1 MTAKRRPRVVV
12 VSDFASLWEELDKV
26 GKARPDTV
34 VFEDVSPTFFH
45 SYYQMRTQA
54 MIKAQDYARLK
65 GVALWFVVPSR
76 ASVSTALLAC
86 GVKNRGYV
94 PGRPEG
100 PWIVV
105 GSEIR
110 SAIQWW
116 PEYERLCAAQRKK
129 EIAHVTPEG
138 FKVQYGL
145 PLKSFSAKSQKGG
158 RV

>member
-86 GVKNRGYV
+86 GVK
-94 PGRPEG
+94 
-100 PWIVV
+100 IVV

>member
-45 SYYQMRTQA
+45 SYYQVRTQA

-86 GVKNRGYV
+86 GVKIVVGSEIRSA
-94 PGRPEG
+94 
-100 PWIVV
+100 IQFVV